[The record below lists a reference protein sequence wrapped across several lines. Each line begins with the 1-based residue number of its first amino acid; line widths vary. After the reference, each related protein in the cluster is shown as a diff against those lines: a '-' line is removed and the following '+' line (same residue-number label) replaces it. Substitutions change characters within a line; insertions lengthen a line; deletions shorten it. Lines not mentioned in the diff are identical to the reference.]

1 MWLDTENLPLEYANL
16 SDERSTKL
24 RDRWVGPFET
34 MKQAA
39 SSNAWFLNLPSTW
52 RIHQP
57 INASRLKEDVSDPS
71 RPRHPPSL
79 RRTTAGAEWAVERL
93 VAHRTTPEGVDE
105 YRIQWEGYPPEQ
117 DTWEPLSS
125 LGGAKEALADYL
137 RVTQTAERRKGS
149 RLRKRR

>member
-24 RDRWVGPFET
+24 RDRWVGPFEIT
-34 MKQAA
+34 KQAA
-39 SSNAWFLNLPSTW
+39 SPNAWFLNLPSTW

-93 VAHRTTPEGVDE
+93 VVHRTTSKVLTSIAAGGKDVPQSGTHGNPS
-105 YRIQWEGYPPEQ
+105 R
-117 DTWEPLSS
+117 PL
-125 LGGAKEALADYL
+125 E
-137 RVTQTAERRKGS
+137 E
-149 RLRKRR
+149 RKRH